1 MKKYGLAIQ
10 NALVEE
16 ALETKGLVSNAS
28 FVVRTPDELRAIF
41 DDPKLNVDYL
51 FFPHWSHIVTE
62 KIYEQ
67 IECVCFHS
75 TPLPYGRGGS
85 PVQNMILRGFEQ
97 TEICALRMTKKLD
110 AGPVYLR
117 LSQSLNG
124 PAHQIFSSIY
134 KKIAGMMI
142 EMLTHDLEPIEQ
154 QGSVTQFKRLSGADN
169 ELPTLGSINSLYDHI
184 RMTDADAYPSAWLRY
199 GDWVLE
205 FRDAVL
211 NGDRVSATV
220 NIRRSDGNHE

>member
-10 NALVEE
+10 NALVEKV
-16 ALETKGLVSNAS
+16 LETEGLVSNAS

-41 DDPKLNVDYL
+41 DQKPKVDYL
-51 FFPHWSHIVTE
+51 FFPHWSQIVPE
-62 KIYEQ
+62 KIHKQ

-85 PVQNMILRGFEQ
+85 PVQNMILRGHKK
-97 TEICALRMTKKLD
+97 TEICALQMTETLD

-117 LSQSLNG
+117 RSQPLSG

-134 KKIAGMMI
+134 KKIAGMI
-142 EMLTHDLEPIEQ
+142 LEMLTHDLEPVEQ
-154 QGSVTQFKRLSGADN
+154 QGDVTQFKRLGGADN
-169 ELPTLGSINSLYDHI
+169 ELSTHGSISSLYDHI
-184 RMTDADAYPSAWLRY
+184 RMTDADAYPSAWLQH

-205 FRDAVL
+205 FSDAVL
-211 NGDRVSATV
+211 DGDRVIATV
-220 NIRRSDGNHE
+220 NIRKYDGNHE